1 MPKCGCLGDVN
12 VDLTGNLTATDL
24 NVSGNLTIDTST
36 LFVDSSNNRV
46 GILDATPSYSL
57 DVNGTSRFVGASIFD
72 STIAVTG
79 VATFAEDVNVDS
91 GVLFVDVST
100 NRVGINDATPS
111 YSLDVTGT
119 AQITG
124 AVILGSTVT
133 ITDDVIVDTDVLF
146 VDVSANR
153 VGINTA
159 TPSHAL
165 DVVGTLEVTGNSLL
179 TGTLTLTD
187 DLIIDTTDLVVD
199 VSASTV
205 GVGIAVPTGKLHVN
219 QSGAAGAIPSLHLEQ
234 DDVSEEFVRFTGTA
248 ANGVLTQSLVVEA
261 DIAVATREAW
271 IKVNIQDEGNQITDG
286 AYFIPVYSLA

>member
-12 VDLTGNLTATDL
+12 VTLTGNLTATDL
-24 NVSGNLTIDTST
+24 TVSGDLNIDSST
-36 LFVDSSNNRV
+36 LFVDSTNNRV
-46 GILDATPSYSL
+46 GILDGTPSFSL
-57 DVNGTSRFVGASIFD
+57 DVNGTFRLVGAGQLD
-72 STIAVTG
+72 STLTIA
-79 VATFAEDVNVDS
+79 DDLNVDS

-100 NRVGINDATPS
+100 NRVGINDTTPS
-111 YSLDVTGT
+111 FSLDVTGT
-119 AQITG
+119 VNATG
-124 AVILGSTVT
+124 AVTLGSTVT
-133 ITDDVIVDTDVLF
+133 VTDDLIVDTDVLF

-165 DVVGTLEVTGNSLL
+165 DVVGTLEVTGNSTL

-219 QSGAAGAIPSLHLEQ
+219 QSAAAGAIPSLHLEQ
-234 DDVSEEFVRFTGTA
+234 DDISEEIIRFTGTA
-248 ANGVLTQSLVVEA
+248 AVANLTQSLVVEA
-261 DIAVATREAW
+261 SVTTATRAAW

-286 AYFIPVYSLA
+286 AYFIPAYTLA